1 MKKTIITVYFG
12 ESSGSMFGSSYNT
25 ISLEPVD
32 IEEAVDAFIGEQKW
46 IKVNTLTGAKYIN
59 TNNVLWFETKE
70 VDEALIKQP
79 DIPPEYSNPL
89 ENLFPNMLKKENT

>member
-12 ESSGSMFGSSYNT
+12 ESNGMFGSSYNT
-25 ISLEPVD
+25 ISLEPMD
-32 IEEAVDAFIGEQKW
+32 IEETVDAFINGQQW

-70 VDEALIKQP
+70 VDEELIKQP